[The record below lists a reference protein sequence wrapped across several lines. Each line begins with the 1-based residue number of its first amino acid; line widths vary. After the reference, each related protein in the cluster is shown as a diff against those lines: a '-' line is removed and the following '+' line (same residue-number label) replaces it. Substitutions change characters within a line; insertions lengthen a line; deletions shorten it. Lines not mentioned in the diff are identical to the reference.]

1 MAVRAAIEIQRRIL
15 EYNTHRAKCGYRPLE
30 IGVGLHTG
38 SLMLGVV
45 GVHNRMQNTVIS
57 DSVNLASRVEGLTK
71 AFNVSIAISG
81 QTFQKL
87 EHPESYMF
95 RYLGNVKVKG
105 KGEPTRVYE
114 ILDGID
120 VDITERKMKAN
131 RYFEEGMF
139 SYSKKNYI
147 EALSN
152 FNRVLEILPDD
163 GASIAYMQN
172 CMLKLKTAT

>member
-1 MAVRAAIEIQRRIL
+1 
-15 EYNTHRAKCGYRPLE
+15 
-30 IGVGLHTG
+30 
-38 SLMLGVV
+38 
-45 GVHNRMQNTVIS
+45 MQNTVIS

-71 AFNVSIAISG
+71 AFNVSMAISG

-114 ILDGID
+114 ILDGINPE
-120 VDITERKMKAN
+120 ITERKMKAN
-131 RYFEEGMF
+131 RFFEEGMF

-147 EALSN
+147 EALNN
-152 FNRVLEILPDD
+152 FNKVLDILPDD

-172 CMLKLKTAT
+172 CMTKINTTT